1 METELRAYALARGAD
16 PDLSPVD
23 DRARTDW
30 LVPLWES
37 LGRGGVEHP
46 GLAFAA
52 SSDTTTLGG
61 VLAPILA
68 NSPDVGAMLDS
79 LGRFHPLI
87 GRNELVVRRCP
98 VGNGTATVSVSLR
111 DLGGGAAHPDTV
123 DACFAM
129 LCAIARRLAGE
140 GVAPDRV
147 LLRRPEPA
155 RPQAYH
161 RALGPVA
168 FGQPTDA
175 CVFGVGALRARVRHA
190 DPVVLA
196 MLAPYA
202 QRQLS
207 LNRTSWSSKVQAVL
221 QEGSGAVGP
230 PRLADVARTMAVG
243 RRTLQLRLQEEGF
256 SFSALVEAGKR
267 EEALALLAEP
277 EPTGMPVTA
286 IAARVGF
293 ATPAAFTRAVRRWT
307 GMPPS
312 AYRRTASNNRE
323 SADMADPNR
332 AGSAGQH
339 AEAGATDHDR
349 APQQG
354 DNPRYHPAANTVVR
368 AKVPSRSSQ

>member
-1 METELRAYALARGAD
+1 METELRAYALTRGAD
-16 PDLSPVD
+16 PDVLPAAD
-23 DRARTDW
+23 HARADW
-30 LVPLWES
+30 LAPLWEA
-37 LGRGGVEHP
+37 LGQGGVEQP

-52 SSDTTTLGG
+52 SSDATALGG

-68 NSPDVGAMLDS
+68 NSPDVRTMLDS

-87 GRNELVVRRCP
+87 GHNELVVRRHP
-98 VGNGTATVSVSLR
+98 VGDGAATVSVSLR
-111 DLGGGAAHPDTV
+111 DLDGGAAHPDTV

-129 LCAIARRLAGE
+129 LCAIVRRLAGE
-140 GVAPDRV
+140 GAVPDRV

-161 RALGPVA
+161 HALGPVA

-207 LNRTSWSSKVQAVL
+207 LNRTSWSSKVRAVL
-221 QEGSGAVGP
+221 QENAGAVGP

-256 SFSALVEAGKR
+256 SFSALVETGQR
-267 EEALALLAEP
+267 DQALALLAEP
-277 EPTGMPVTA
+277 EPAGLPVTA

-312 AYRRTASNNRE
+312 AYRRAAGSNRE
-323 SADMADPNR
+323 R
-332 AGSAGQH
+332 AAITGPDGAATPAQH
-339 AEAGATDHDR
+339 TEAGVAGHGR
-349 APQQG
+349 APRPGG
-354 DNPRYHPAANTVVR
+354 DPRDHM
-368 AKVPSRSSQ
+368 SSKGPRIAPH

>member
-1 METELRAYALARGAD
+1 METELRAYALRQGAHPDVSPADDHARA
-16 PDLSPVD
+16 
-23 DRARTDW
+23 DW
-30 LVPLWES
+30 LVPLWEA
-37 LGRGGVEHP
+37 LGQGGVEHP

-52 SSDTTTLGG
+52 SSDTTALGG

-87 GRNELVVRRCP
+87 GHNELVVRRCP
-98 VGNGTATVSVSLR
+98 GGDGAASVSVSLR
-111 DLGGGAAHPDTV
+111 DLDGGAAHPDTV

-175 CVFGVGALRARVRHA
+175 CVFGAGALRAQVRHA

-207 LNRTSWSSKVQAVL
+207 LNRAPWSSKVRAVL
-221 QEGSGAVGP
+221 QKGSGAADP

-256 SFSALVEAGKR
+256 SFSALVEAEQR
-267 EEALALLAEP
+267 EQALALLAEP
-277 EPTGMPVTA
+277 EPAGLPMTA

-312 AYRRTASNNRE
+312 AYRRAAYNDRE
-323 SADMADPNR
+323 HADMTGPNK
-332 AGSAGQH
+332 AGSASLH
-339 AEAGATDHDR
+339 AEAGAAGHSR
-349 APQQG
+349 APQPG
-354 DNPRYHPAANTVVR
+354 DDPRDRPAA
-368 AKVPSRSSQ
+368 PLPHQ

>member
-1 METELRAYALARGAD
+1 METELRAYALRQGAD
-16 PDLSPVD
+16 PDLSPTD
-23 DRARTDW
+23 DHARADW
-30 LVPLWES
+30 LVPLWEA
-37 LGRGGVEHP
+37 LGQIGVEHP

-52 SSDTTTLGG
+52 SSDTTALGG

-68 NSPDVGAMLDS
+68 NSPDVDAMLDS

-87 GRNELVVRRCP
+87 GHNELVVRRCP
-98 VGNGTATVSVSLR
+98 AGDGAASVSVSLR
-111 DLGGGAAHPDTV
+111 DLDGGAAHPDTV

-129 LCAIARRLAGE
+129 LCTIARRLAGE
-140 GVAPDRV
+140 SVAPDRV
-147 LLRRPEPA
+147 LLRRPEPT
-155 RPQAYH
+155 RPQAYR

-207 LNRTSWSSKVQAVL
+207 LNRMPWSSKVRAVL
-221 QEGSGAVGP
+221 QKGSGAADP

-256 SFSALVEAGKR
+256 SFSALVEEERR
-267 EEALALLAEP
+267 EQALALLAEP
-277 EPTGMPVTA
+277 EPAGLPMTA

-312 AYRRTASNNRE
+312 AYRQAASNDRE
-323 SADMADPNR
+323 RSDMTGPNR
-332 AGSAGQH
+332 AGSAGLR
-339 AEAGATDHDR
+339 AEADAAGHDR
-349 APQQG
+349 APQPG
-354 DNPRYHPAANTVVR
+354 DEPRDRPAAPPPHR
-368 AKVPSRSSQ
+368 